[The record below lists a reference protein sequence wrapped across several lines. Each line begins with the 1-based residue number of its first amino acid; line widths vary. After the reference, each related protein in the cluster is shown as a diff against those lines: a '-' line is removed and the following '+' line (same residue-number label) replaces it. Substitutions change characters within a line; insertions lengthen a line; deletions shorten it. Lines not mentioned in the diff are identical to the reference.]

1 MKNRIVI
8 PFALLSLFILIIGLA
23 CGASS
28 SGEQPTPIPP
38 TTAPPTDVPPTEP
51 PPPTEVPPTE
61 PPLSS
66 PTPLLPPTEEP
77 PTEEPPTEEP
87 AAEAPAYYKE
97 EFDESASTYYPDEYF
112 YEVLRGPDNAS
123 EDIYLDDR
131 GHLVFEINTRDTY
144 YYLYYNPWVYSDVRV
159 GVEAENLGVNSQSIS
174 LVCRKEE
181 GRGWIEFNIAGDGT
195 YSIFAF
201 DELQG
206 TGYNQIYSG
215 GSTAINI
222 GKKTNTY
229 IAECIGDEISLFA
242 NGVEVRTQ
250 TIPNAYQFI
259 REGTVGFSV
268 SSFNSVPVLVEMEW
282 FWIEQP

>member
-1 MKNRIVI
+1 MKNRIVT

-38 TTAPPTDVPPTEP
+38 TTAPPTDVPPTEVPPTEP

-61 PPLSS
+61 APLPS
-66 PTPLLPPTEEP
+66 PTPLPPPTEES
-77 PTEEPPTEEP
+77 PTEVP
-87 AAEAPAYYKE
+87 AAEAPTFYKE
-97 EFDESASTYYPDEYF
+97 EFDESASSYYPGEYF
-112 YEVLRGPDNAS
+112 YEVLRGPDAVS
-123 EDIYLDDR
+123 EDIYLDGT
-131 GHLVFEINTRDTY
+131 GHLVFEINTRNTY
-144 YYLYYNPWVYSDVRV
+144 YYLYYNPWVYSDVRI
-159 GVEAENLGVNSQSIS
+159 GVEAENLGANSQNIS

-201 DELQG
+201 DELGG
-206 TGYNQIYSG
+206 TGYKEIYNG

-222 GKKTNTY
+222 GKKVNTY
-229 IAECIGDEISLFA
+229 IAECIGDEIALFA

-250 TIPNAYQFI
+250 TIPNAYQFL
-259 REGTVGFSV
+259 REGVVGFSV
-268 SSFNSVPVLVEMEW
+268 SSFNSIPVLVEMEW